1 MNQTRSSKKKKTKKT
16 KKIKTTKKK
25 KPQLVKSVSGI
36 RGVIGNGLDSVLA
49 TTYGAAFGTMLGQG
63 PVVLGAD
70 TRTSGPMI
78 CRAVKAG
85 LASVGVDVID
95 LGIVPTPTVEIA
107 VKGLKAT
114 GGICVTASHNGAAWN
129 ALKFFSSTGEFITVA
144 QFKKL
149 EKIVAS
155 GKFSLEPTE
164 KIGQVKTDSSW
175 IDKHIQKTLAQ
186 KVVNL
191 RAVRKHRFKLV
202 VDAINGAGSDA
213 LPNLLEK
220 MGATVIRIN
229 CQADGNFVH
238 EPEPVPANLTQLS
251 KAVRK
256 QKADLGLAC
265 DPDADRLALV
275 DENGRPIGE
284 ELTLTIAVRQVLKRM
299 KGPTVINL
307 STSRVTADIAKAVG
321 SRVYRSKVGEANVV
335 AMMHQKKAVIGGEG
349 NGGVMFP
356 SFHTGRDALIGA
368 ALVLSCLAEEKIS
381 LSALVATF
389 PAYFTAKSK
398 GSLTGGALEKRLARF
413 EKTADKLIGR
423 HRVDRRDGLR
433 FDFEA
438 GWLQIRASNTEP
450 IFRLVVETN
459 NKRLTGKLHQALRR
473 YFR

>member
-1 MNQTRSSKKKKTKKT
+1 MKKTKT
-16 KKIKTTKKK
+16 KPTRRKSTKRKK
-25 KPQLVKSVSGI
+25 EQLVKSISGI

-78 CRAVKAG
+78 CQAVKAG
-85 LASVGVDVID
+85 LTSVGVDVID
-95 LGIVPTPTVEIA
+95 LGLVPTPTVEIA
-107 VKGLKAT
+107 VKGLKAA

-129 ALKFFSSTGEFITVA
+129 ALKFFSSAGEFITEA
-144 QFKKL
+144 QFKRL

-155 GKFSLEPTE
+155 GKFAFKPTE
-164 KIGQVKTDSSW
+164 KLGRVKTDTGW
-175 IDKHIQKTLAQ
+175 IDRHIKKTLAQ
-186 KVVNL
+186 KVINL
-191 RAVRKHRFKLV
+191 GAINKRKFKLV
-202 VDAINGAGSDA
+202 VDAINGAGSEA
-213 LPNLLEK
+213 LPNLLER
-220 MGATVIRIN
+220 MGATVVRIN
-229 CQADGNFVH
+229 CNSDGNFVH
-238 EPEPVPANLTQLS
+238 EPEPTPANLTQLS
-251 KAVRK
+251 RAVK
-256 QKADLGLAC
+256 KHKADLGLAC

-275 DENGRPIGE
+275 DETGRPIGE
-284 ELTLTIAVRQVLKRM
+284 ELTLTIAVRQVLKKM

-321 SRVYRSKVGEANVV
+321 SPVHRSKVGEANVV
-335 AMMHQKKAVIGGEG
+335 AMMYKKKAVIGGEG

-368 ALVLSCLAEEKIS
+368 ALVLSCLAEEKVS
-381 LSALVATF
+381 LSLLVATF

-398 GSLTGGALEKRLARF
+398 GLLTGAFRPRLARF
-413 EKTADKLIGR
+413 EKTADKLLGR

-438 GWLQIRASNTEP
+438 GWLQIRPSNTEP

-459 NKRLTGKLHQALRR
+459 NKQLTGKLHTALRR